1 MGRQVMSKRMRVY
14 SQETNKLL
22 HLAFARNYINHLVP
36 ALKKK
41 KMTINDEGS
50 ASSSNAT
57 SRNGKD
63 GNAEREKIV
72 RFEVDMAMALS
83 AKEFAWSRA
92 LEANL
97 RKEHETLRT
106 NGGVTQKPSFHDQT
120 SSFIL
125 TIESRPIFEERK
137 GETLTLSPHNPT
149 YDNVVKIMPLET
161 SQNPRICDVKIMK
174 KSSGTKSRRSGS
186 IKGHDK
192 KSEEDVI
199 NDKLANLRT
208 VLPGGNEMGDHDELL
223 TELASYITCLKSQV
237 QVLQCLVESQ

>member
-1 MGRQVMSKRMRVY
+1 MSKRMRVY
-14 SQETNKLL
+14 SLETNKLL
-22 HLAFARNYINHLVP
+22 HLAFTRNYINHLVP

-41 KMTINDEGS
+41 MTINDEGS
-50 ASSSNAT
+50 ASTSSNAT

-63 GNAEREKIV
+63 GNAEREKMV

-97 RKEHETLRT
+97 LKEHETLST
-106 NGGVTQKPSFHDQT
+106 NGGATQKSSFHDQT
-120 SSFIL
+120 SSFTL
-125 TIESRPIFEERK
+125 TIESRPVFEERK

-149 YDNVVKIMPLET
+149 YDNVVKAMPLET

-174 KSSGTKSRRSGS
+174 KSSGTKSRRSRS
-186 IKGHDK
+186 RKGHDK

-199 NDKLANLRT
+199 NNKLADLRT
-208 VLPGGNEMGDHDELL
+208 VLPGGNEMVDHDELL

-237 QVLQCLVESQ
+237 QVLQCLVESR